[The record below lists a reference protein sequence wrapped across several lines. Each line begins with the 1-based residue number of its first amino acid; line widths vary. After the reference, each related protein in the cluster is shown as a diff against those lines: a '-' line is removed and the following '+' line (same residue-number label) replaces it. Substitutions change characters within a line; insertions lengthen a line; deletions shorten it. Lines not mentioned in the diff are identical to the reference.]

1 MFKFSKTL
9 VCISIISI
17 LTACADSA
25 SINQQAAMGYRQMIS
40 EAKVKGQLDTQS
52 QTAQRV
58 HKIFNKITQ
67 VNRLTGKLKSLNL
80 RNLTH
85 GQCRAV
91 KWHFIP
97 A

>member
-9 VCISIISI
+9 ACISIIGI

-58 HKIFNKITQ
+58 HKIFNKWCLMQMRKITR
-67 VNRLTGKLKSLNL
+67 VSRSIGKSK
-80 RNLTH
+80 
-85 GQCRAV
+85 
-91 KWHFIP
+91 
-97 A
+97 